1 MGSLKDI
8 PYHSIE
14 SIIEFC
20 LFNET
25 RLQFIKHIKT
35 LKKTIISEWHRNV
48 LSIYLKIFNT
58 RGVISIYESR
68 LWQKKYLYM
77 GRRLHQLP
85 ALAYSPD
92 KGKPFSSRLYSQ
104 SEVLQPLTEK
114 LGHWGSY
121 NHVF

>member
-1 MGSLKDI
+1 M
-8 PYHSIE
+8 
-14 SIIEFC
+14 
-20 LFNET
+20 
-25 RLQFIKHIKT
+25 
-35 LKKTIISEWHRNV
+35 KKTIISEWHRNV

-58 RGVISIYESR
+58 RGVITIYESR

-121 NHVF
+121 NHVV